1 MNDEKLLEALL
12 KATRDTAE
20 LKHFQERHVSEF
32 DTLREKVEESNRKLA
47 TLEASLKGLGDMLE
61 SERKL
66 NRDRQLDASKL
77 LDDKVGTIY
86 KMVSVITTVISLVIS
101 LIHNAFK

>member
-1 MNDEKLLEALL
+1 MNEEKLLEALL
-12 KATRDTAE
+12 KASSDMAE
-20 LKHFQERHVSEF
+20 FKHFQDRHLTEF
-32 DTLREKVEESNRKLA
+32 DSLRNKVEESNRKIA

-77 LDDKVGTIY
+77 LDDKIGTIY

>member
-1 MNDEKLLEALL
+1 MNQEKVLEALL
-12 KATRDTAE
+12 KATSDMAE
-20 LKHFQERHVSEF
+20 FKHFQERHLHEF
-32 DTLREKVEESNRKLA
+32 DTLRGKVENSNTKLA
-47 TLEASLKGLGDMLE
+47 TLEASLKGLGEMLE

-77 LDDKVGTIY
+77 LDDKIGTIY